1 MMKAP
6 VRTAAV
12 LASFVVPLLSATAGN
27 AQQACGL
34 RDAAVSQL
42 ESRYNERVVG
52 RGLAKEG
59 RAMIELF
66 VGDAGSWTVVVTDT
80 QGRSCLVANGE
91 SWTQVPLLVGDPS

>member
-1 MMKAP
+1 MMKAL
-6 VRTAAV
+6 VLTVAV

-27 AQQACGL
+27 AQQACVL

-52 RGLAKEG
+52 RGLVKEG

-66 VGDAGSWTVVVTDT
+66 VGDAGTWTVVVTDT

>member
-6 VRTAAV
+6 VRTVAV
-12 LASFVVPLLSATAGN
+12 LASFVGPLLFATAGN

-34 RDAAVSQL
+34 REAAVSQL
-42 ESRYNERVVG
+42 ESHNERVVG

-66 VGDAGSWTVVVTDT
+66 VGDTGSWTVVVTDT